1 MTIFIEISIIVII
14 ATLVS
19 LVVKFFKQPLI
30 VGYIATGII
39 VGPYVLN
46 ILQARDE
53 IELFSKIGITLLL
66 FIVGLTLNP
75 DVMREVGKASFIT
88 GIGQVLFT
96 SVIGYFIVRSLGF
109 GTVPSAYIAVA
120 LTFSST
126 IIILKLLSDRGDLG
140 KLYGKISIG
149 FLLVQDIVATILLL
163 VITVVGAT
171 AIIPSGNLSH
181 FAVVEIMTLLGKGAL
196 ASVFLYFVSKY
207 VLPGI
212 ARFVAG
218 SQEVLFI
225 FSLAWG
231 LGMSVFFYT
240 IGFSI
245 EIGALI
251 AGVTL
256 AASPFA
262 YEISARMKPLR
273 DFFIML
279 FFVLLGS
286 QIIISQFPALL
297 SAAALLSLFV
307 LVGNPLIVIILMNL
321 LGYRIR
327 TAFMAGLTVAQ
338 ISEFSLILIALA
350 FSLGHVSLEVVSLVT
365 LVGVITII
373 GSTYFIQHADRIYL
387 FLKPALSILT
397 LRKPYIKENNLA
409 ESFDIIIFGYDR
421 VGHDFVETARQITNN
436 YLVVDYNP
444 SSITRARLQG
454 IPYRFGDAEDIEF
467 LDEVQISRAK
477 LVISTIP
484 DFHINLSLLTH
495 YRSHNQDGIFVTIS
509 HDISDTY
516 ALYRAGASYVV
527 MPHYLGAGHAAA
539 LISSHRFNREAFEDE
554 KARHLKSLEERVKL
568 ESIV

>member
-53 IELFSKIGITLLL
+53 MELFSKIGITLLL

-75 DVMREVGKASFIT
+75 DVMREVGRASFIT

-109 GTVPSAYIAVA
+109 GAVPAAYIAVA

-163 VITVVGAT
+163 VITVVGVT

-181 FAVVEIMTLLGKGAL
+181 LAVVEIITLLGKGVL

-327 TAFMAGLTVAQ
+327 TAFMA
-338 ISEFSLILIALA
+338 
-350 FSLGHVSLEVVSLVT
+350 
-365 LVGVITII
+365 
-373 GSTYFIQHADRIYL
+373 D
-387 FLKPALSILT
+387 
-397 LRKPYIKENNLA
+397 
-409 ESFDIIIFGYDR
+409 
-421 VGHDFVETARQITNN
+421 
-436 YLVVDYNP
+436 
-444 SSITRARLQG
+444 
-454 IPYRFGDAEDIEF
+454 
-467 LDEVQISRAK
+467 
-477 LVISTIP
+477 
-484 DFHINLSLLTH
+484 
-495 YRSHNQDGIFVTIS
+495 
-509 HDISDTY
+509 
-516 ALYRAGASYVV
+516 
-527 MPHYLGAGHAAA
+527 
-539 LISSHRFNREAFEDE
+539 
-554 KARHLKSLEERVKL
+554 
-568 ESIV
+568 

>member
-53 IELFSKIGITLLL
+53 MELFSKIGIPLLL

-163 VITVVGAT
+163 VITVVGVT

-181 FAVVEIMTLLGKGAL
+181 LAVVEIITLLGKGAL
-196 ASVFLYFVSKY
+196 VSVFLYFVSKY

-212 ARFVAG
+212 ARFIAG

-286 QIIISQFPALL
+286 QILQVP
-297 SAAALLSLFV
+297 
-307 LVGNPLIVIILMNL
+307 NL
-321 LGYRIR
+321 LI
-327 TAFMAGLTVAQ
+327 
-338 ISEFSLILIALA
+338 
-350 FSLGHVSLEVVSLVT
+350 
-365 LVGVITII
+365 
-373 GSTYFIQHADRIYL
+373 
-387 FLKPALSILT
+387 
-397 LRKPYIKENNLA
+397 
-409 ESFDIIIFGYDR
+409 
-421 VGHDFVETARQITNN
+421 
-436 YLVVDYNP
+436 
-444 SSITRARLQG
+444 
-454 IPYRFGDAEDIEF
+454 
-467 LDEVQISRAK
+467 
-477 LVISTIP
+477 
-484 DFHINLSLLTH
+484 
-495 YRSHNQDGIFVTIS
+495 
-509 HDISDTY
+509 
-516 ALYRAGASYVV
+516 
-527 MPHYLGAGHAAA
+527 
-539 LISSHRFNREAFEDE
+539 
-554 KARHLKSLEERVKL
+554 
-568 ESIV
+568 